1 MLITSPAL
9 LNAHRPVTPYPHP
22 PPHSNKRELPYDP
35 EIALL
40 GIYPKDTNGV
50 IQRGACTPMFIR
62 AMSTIPKLPKEP
74 RCSLIGPVDNEGE
87 IYVSLH
93 THTHTHTHSPT
104 DIHIHIYTYAYYS
117 SRTHINIYIY
127 MSHMYIYINIYDTML
142 CDLALRKD
150 EYLALEVVLC
160 NVR

>member
-9 LNAHRPVTPYPHP
+9 LNAHRPVTPSPHP

-50 IQRGACTPMFIR
+50 IHRGACTPMFIA

-93 THTHTHTHSPT
+93 THTHTHTPT
-104 DIHIHIYTYAYYS
+104 HPPTHAHAQTHAQSNSYT
-117 SRTHINIYIY
+117 
-127 MSHMYIYINIYDTML
+127 
-142 CDLALRKD
+142 
-150 EYLALEVVLC
+150 
-160 NVR
+160 

>member
-1 MLITSPAL
+1 
-9 LNAHRPVTPYPHP
+9 
-22 PPHSNKRELPYDP
+22 
-35 EIALL
+35 
-40 GIYPKDTNGV
+40 
-50 IQRGACTPMFIR
+50 MFIR

-74 RCSLIGPVDNEGE
+74 RCPLIGPMDNEGE

>member
-22 PPHSNKRELPYDP
+22 PPHSNKRELRYDP

-50 IQRGACTPMFIR
+50 IHRGACTPMFIA

-93 THTHTHTHSPT
+93 THTHTHTHT
-104 DIHIHIYTYAYYS
+104 LQQIYIYTYIHM
-117 SRTHINIYIY
+117 HIIA
-127 MSHMYIYINIYDTML
+127 HVHT
-142 CDLALRKD
+142 
-150 EYLALEVVLC
+150 
-160 NVR
+160 